1 MTRGMTAPVDATS
14 ALVAGTG
21 DLPALRD
28 VPAEHP
34 GLVLVVT
41 EMWGWRGVQGPRN
54 YPCGIIQCF

>member
-41 EMWGWRGVQGPRN
+41 EMWGWRGV
-54 YPCGIIQCF
+54 